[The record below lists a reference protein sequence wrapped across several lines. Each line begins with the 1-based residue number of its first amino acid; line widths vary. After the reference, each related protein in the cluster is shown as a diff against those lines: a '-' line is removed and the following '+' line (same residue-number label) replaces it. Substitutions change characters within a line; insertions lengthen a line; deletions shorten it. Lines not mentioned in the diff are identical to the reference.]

1 MLWDK
6 HYFIHVKSFQCSISL
21 YYLIQNALRTNII
34 WMETYTLFKKTKRQ
48 RKTFGGSREGDANL
62 FFLVSSNRMHGNSSN
77 LHQRRF
83 RLDIIKNFFTKGVVR
98 HWNRFPIEVV
108 DALCL
113 SVFKS
118 IIQMPLNDILW
129 ISPKKVWQLDYLCR
143 SLPSETI
150 L

>member
-1 MLWDK
+1 
-6 HYFIHVKSFQCSISL
+6 
-21 YYLIQNALRTNII
+21 
-34 WMETYTLFKKTKRQ
+34 METYTLFKKTKRQ

-129 ISPKKVWQLDYLCR
+129 ISPKKV
-143 SLPSETI
+143 
-150 L
+150 